1 MPELSWQQQSDAP
14 AGARPRSA
22 AEARGAL
29 VAGNRA
35 FTRFLDE
42 HPLTAGGPRPVMQI
56 ALEDLGLSRPG
67 TAPTQRPFAAFL
79 GCADARVPVEIIFG
93 QAANDVFVVRVAG
106 NVLGSECLG
115 SLDFAVEQLRTV
127 RLLGVLGHTG
137 CGAVTAAVDAFLVPS
152 SYLGVAA
159 NLPLQ
164 SIVAALL
171 APVRAAFHA
180 LEEVYGPTVAN
191 RAGYRAAAVDLSVVL
206 NAALVAAVLRH
217 NFRQRLGEQL
227 GITYGVYHLGSRS
240 VGSPNPTADGDPWQS
255 GLFEPPHDETDFA
268 ALAGQLTLSRFIAGL
283 LGEILPA

>member
-14 AGARPRSA
+14 VGARPRSA
-22 AEARGAL
+22 AEAHGAL
-29 VAGNRA
+29 VAGNHA

-42 HPLTAGGPRPVMQI
+42 HPLTADGPRPVMQI

-137 CGAVTAAVDAFLVPS
+137 CGAVSAAVDAFLVPS

-180 LEEVYGPTVAN
+180 LDEAYGPTVAD

-206 NAALVAAVLRH
+206 NAAMVAAVLRR
-217 NFRQRLGEQL
+217 NFQGRLGDEL
-227 GITYGVYHLGSRS
+227 GIVYGVYNLASRN
-240 VGSPNPTADGDPWQS
+240 VGLPATGDRGDMWQP
-255 GLFEPPHDETDFA
+255 GLFAPPDDEDGFA
-268 ALAGQLTLSRFIAGL
+268 TLADRLARSPFFAEL
-283 LGEILPA
+283 LGK

>member
-115 SLDFAVEQLRTV
+115 SLDFAVEQLGTV

-152 SYLGVAA
+152 TYLGIAA

-164 SIVAALL
+164 SIVAGLL

-180 LEEVYGPTVAN
+180 LHEAHGDAVASLP
-191 RAGYRAAAVDLSVVL
+191 GYRAAVIDLSVTL
-206 NAALVAAVLRH
+206 NAALVAAVLRR
-217 NFRQRLGEQL
+217 NYQARLGNEL
-227 GITYGVYHLGSRS
+227 GVAYGVYNLASRS
-240 VGSPNPTADGDPWQS
+240 VGAPNPAAEGDVWLS
-255 GLFEPPHDETDFA
+255 GLFDPPNDEAGFA
-268 ALAGQLTLSRFIAGL
+268 GLATRLARSRFVTAL
-283 LGEILPA
+283 LG